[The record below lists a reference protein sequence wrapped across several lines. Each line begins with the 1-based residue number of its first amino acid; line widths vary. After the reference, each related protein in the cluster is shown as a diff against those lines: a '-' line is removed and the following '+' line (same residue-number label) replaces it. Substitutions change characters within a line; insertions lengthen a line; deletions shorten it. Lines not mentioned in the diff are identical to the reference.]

1 MQIGLKQNNN
11 VDEMCVN
18 FEKEERNKCLKI
30 LHLLKENRKSKKS
43 YLYKNKISCR

>member
-18 FEKEERNKCLKI
+18 FEKEERNRNKCLKI
-30 LHLLKENRKSKKS
+30 LHLLKENRKSKK
-43 YLYKNKISCR
+43 K